1 MPGLSFIS
9 RRVQGAVAAGVPC
22 VSGKFNRARDR
33 ASGTVTFG
41 KHGRWTWSAGAI
53 GTVGGGGG

>member
-33 ASGTVTFG
+33 QARPLDLVGRRHR
-41 KHGRWTWSAGAI
+41 HGGRRRR
-53 GTVGGGGG
+53 VKCL